1 VALAAEMTATTALTP
16 GDDLGIVF
24 CASELFL
31 SLSRRSKATGVSK
44 DRGSL
49 WMLWAVIAI
58 CIFLART
65 WAFVMPGNGSAFLR
79 LLQPLGEGLVVLG
92 LILRWGSILYL
103 GRSFTVDVSIAA
115 GQKVVDTGPYRLIRH
130 PSYTGALIAFLG
142 LGILFNDWV
151 SLGILMVPIVLAF
164 LRRISIEETA
174 LKEGLGEDYIAYCAR
189 TKRLV
194 PWIY

>member
-1 VALAAEMTATTALTP
+1 MTATTALTP
-16 GDDLGIVF
+16 GDYLGIVF

-31 SLSRRSKATGVSK
+31 SLAKRSKATGISK

-65 WAFVMPGNGSAFLR
+65 WAFLMPQHRSPFLR
-79 LLQPLGEGLVVLG
+79 SLQPLGEGLVATG
-92 LILRWGSILYL
+92 LVLRWASILYL
-103 GRSFTVDVSIAA
+103 GRFFTVDVSIAA
-115 GQKVVDTGPYRLIRH
+115 GQMVVDTGPYRLIRH
-130 PSYTGALIAFLG
+130 PSYTGALVAFLG

-151 SLGILMVPIVLAF
+151 SLGILMVPIIIAF
-164 LRRISIEETA
+164 LRRISIEEAA
-174 LKEGLGEDYIAYCAR
+174 LKEGLGEAYIAYCAR

>member
-1 VALAAEMTATTALTP
+1 MTATTALTP

-31 SLSRRSKATGVSK
+31 SLSKRSKATAVSK

-49 WMLWAVIAI
+49 WMLWAVIAV

-65 WAFVMPGNGSAFLR
+65 WAFTMPGNRSALLR
-79 LLQPLGEGLVVLG
+79 SLQPLGEGLVVSG
-92 LILRWGSILYL
+92 LFLRWVSILYL

-151 SLGILMVPIVLAF
+151 SLGILMVPITLAF

-174 LKEGLGEDYIAYCAR
+174 LKEGLGEAYIAYCAR
-189 TKRLV
+189 TKRLA